1 MMNFLQNIMGLAV
14 FAAFIIGLM
23 TFVGLFILL
32 LCYVIIKQVKSD
44 KRSDKISD
52 EILTQHYNMLK
63 KHKDNVFLAFLCYG
77 ILYMYGM
84 KLNQKVFEA
93 YKECMIRRNL
103 PL

>member
-23 TFVGLFILL
+23 TFVGLFLQIQ
-32 LCYVIIKQVKSD
+32 CIVIIKQVKL
-44 KRSDKISD
+44 DKISD
-52 EILTQHYNMLK
+52 EILIQRYNMSK
-63 KHKDNVFLAFLCYG
+63 RYKDNVFLTFLCYG

-84 KLNQKVFEA
+84 KLKQKVFEA